1 MKYIMSFLF
10 AIALIGCA
18 DEYSP
23 EIGYNYDEVQQIIT
37 ESSRVDTLYTASTD
51 KDTVVVNNVVSKVDT
66 LILSS
71 IDTVLSVVRDTMF
84 IDNRDTVFSSKVDTV
99 VSKDTVVISKV
110 DTVVSKDTVIVS
122 KVDTIVSKVDAIVSK
137 DTIVI
142 SRKDTMTIINQL
154 ETKLTCHRVETF
166 SNGRISVCE
175 NDSTTTHF
183 YENGVVKS
191 VRTKQGSYWTQ
202 TEYYENGALKR
213 TETSNGVRDSC
224 NQAGYI
230 LYSYYPGSYGSGA
243 SYQIFEYLNDTLLI
257 KETYEVLKSGWE
269 TQFYVNYEYASTDL
283 VNIKTWTYDY
293 IDNVVNNPV
302 WYQEI
307 HAKDNSWRSSANKYA
322 DGSHCYITLYVVN
335 GYREDYISS
344 SDCGKTWNMDDFKA
358 PEGFDIY

>member
-1 MKYIMSFLF
+1 MKYILSFLF

-18 DEYSP
+18 DEYNP

-37 ESSRVDTLYTASTD
+37 ESSRVDTLYIASTD
-51 KDTVVVNNVVSKVDT
+51 KDTVVVNNVVSMVDT
-66 LILSS
+66 LILNS
-71 IDTVLSVVRDTMF
+71 IDTVLNVVRDTVF
-84 IDNRDTVFSSKVDTV
+84 VNSRDTM
-99 VSKDTVVISKV
+99 VISKV
-110 DTVVSKDTVIVS
+110 DTVVVS
-122 KVDTIVSKVDAIVSK
+122 KIDTIVSKVDAVVSK
-137 DTIVI
+137 DTVVI

-175 NDSTTTHF
+175 NDSAITHF

-213 TETSNGVRDSC
+213 REYSSGSKDSC
-224 NQAGYI
+224 NQAGYV
-230 LYSYYPGSYGSGA
+230 LYSYSYSPSSYGSNA
-243 SYQIFEYLNDTLLI
+243 YYTTYEYLNDTLLI
-257 KETYEVLKSGWE
+257 KENHEVSKSGSKPE
-269 TQFYVNYEYASTDL
+269 YYYVNFEYASTDL
-283 VNIKTWTYDY
+283 VNIKTWTIDY
-293 IDNVVNNPV
+293 IDKVVDGSV
-302 WYQEI
+302 WNQELY
-307 HAKDNSWRSSANKYA
+307 AKDNSWRSSASKYA

-344 SDCGKTWNMDDFKA
+344 SDCGKTWDRENFEV